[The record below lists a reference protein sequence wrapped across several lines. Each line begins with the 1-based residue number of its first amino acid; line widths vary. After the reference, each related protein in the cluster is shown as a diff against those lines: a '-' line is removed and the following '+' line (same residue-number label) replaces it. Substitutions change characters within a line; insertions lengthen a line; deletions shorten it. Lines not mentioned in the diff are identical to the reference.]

1 MWNIFSCELEVIFYI
16 QYFSTFSIV
25 FSLFTIIFLSIIFT
39 FWLLNN
45 RNIHYTFTYNA
56 TDKIL
61 KKDS

>member
-25 FSLFTIIFLSIIFT
+25 FSLFTIIFLSIIFI

-45 RNIHYTFTYNA
+45 RNIHYAFTYNT

>member
-25 FSLFTIIFLSIIFT
+25 FSLTTIIFLSII
-39 FWLLNN
+39 L
-45 RNIHYTFTYNA
+45 RNIHYTFTYNT